1 VTVKRLSP
9 KYCHKHRSTSKK
21 AAMGLLLSL
30 VLRTNYDVDVVDVSV
45 NSGPHPETHT
55 YELVDR
61 LYIFQPSW
69 HIPVEIVA
77 TKRDTCRAKSFRE
90 FRIAYLLHFH
100 VCQLPNIGPPLRAS
114 SDKFVFIFSIKNRL

>member
-1 VTVKRLSP
+1 MTMRTLICPLCWAEINIDQITFNCCQRSLPELWITIFVGSFEVVFHIIEYLHGSAQATVKRPIP

-55 YELVDR
+55 YEFKL
-61 LYIFQPSW
+61 
-69 HIPVEIVA
+69 
-77 TKRDTCRAKSFRE
+77 
-90 FRIAYLLHFH
+90 
-100 VCQLPNIGPPLRAS
+100 IG
-114 SDKFVFIFSIKNRL
+114 